1 MANKMPSM
9 LALLGLLAVAG
20 YQNRDK
26 ISEALDGLK
35 NRTPSPDGKPREGLD
50 GILDGLGGLLGGA
63 AGGGGLAGG
72 LGDLMDTFK
81 KSGQADVADSWV
93 TPGVPTK
100 GLTPN
105 QVEQAIGALV
115 ARPVEG
121 QRGQGCHP
129 DEEREPRHPVP
140 AGGRHGGGYI
150 TPVARATFPPRPAAN
165 GQSANGR
172 PSSSRFL
179 GVMSAGIVWVQTV

>member
-26 ISEALDGLK
+26 ISGALEGLK
-35 NRTPSPDGKPREGLD
+35 NRAPSPDGKPREGLD

-81 KSGQADVADSWV
+81 QSGQADVADSWV
-93 TPGVPTK
+93 NPSVPTK
-100 GLTPN
+100 GLTPA
-105 QVEQAIGALV
+105 QVEQAIGANNLEELTRRTGLSREELLSRLSTAIPENV
-115 ARPVEG
+115 DRLTPNGKFPTEDEARG
-121 QRGQGCHP
+121 YF
-129 DEEREPRHPVP
+129 
-140 AGGRHGGGYI
+140 GG
-150 TPVARATFPPRPAAN
+150 A
-165 GQSANGR
+165 
-172 PSSSRFL
+172 
-179 GVMSAGIVWVQTV
+179 

>member
-105 QVEQAIGALV
+105 QVEQAIGADNLEELSRRTGLSRDELLSRLATAIPENV
-115 ARPVEG
+115 DRMTPEGKFPTEDEAR
-121 QRGQGCHP
+121 
-129 DEEREPRHPVP
+129 
-140 AGGRHGGGYI
+140 GYFSG
-150 TPVARATFPPRPAAN
+150 TA
-165 GQSANGR
+165 
-172 PSSSRFL
+172 
-179 GVMSAGIVWVQTV
+179 